1 MKMNAT
7 SKKRGKESAMPSKS
21 TSRKIEKL
29 AVKTS
34 QNSKEIAL
42 ILELAK
48 IAKNA
53 ERKNNVDD
61 QNASNSYSLPE
72 IPTLHA

>member
-1 MKMNAT
+1 MKMNVT
-7 SKKRGKESAMPSKS
+7 SKKRGKESRMPTKS
-21 TSRKIEKL
+21 ISRKIEKL
-29 AVKTS
+29 VVKTS

-48 IAKNA
+48 IAKTA

-61 QNASNSYSLPE
+61 QNPSNSYTLPE